1 MGDPKKLRKRY
12 KRPKQTF
19 TKARIEEEREILN
32 KYGLKN
38 MREIWRAE
46 TEINRIRNQAKKLI
60 VKPES
65 QEDFFNRLIK
75 IGLIKKGSTIDDVLA
90 LTKEQLLE
98 RRLQTILF
106 RKGLAK
112 TIKEARQLITHK
124 KVKIADRTVNIP
136 SYIVKLNEEDKISL
150 VQKKEKHKSKETQTE
165 LRKLE
170 ALEASKTSEAPEITE
185 TIKEKTGEEI
195 KT

>member
-1 MGDPKKLRKRY
+1 MGDPRKLHKRY

-19 TKARIEEEREILN
+19 SKARIEEEKALLK

-60 VKPES
+60 LKPES
-65 QEDFFNRLIK
+65 QEEFFNRLIK
-75 IGLIKKGSTIDDVLA
+75 IGLVKKGSTIDDVLA

-98 RRLQTILF
+98 RRLQTIVF
-106 RKGLAK
+106 KKGLAK

-124 KVKIADRTVNIP
+124 KIKIADNIVNIP
-136 SYIVKLNEEDKISL
+136 SYIVKLDEEDKISL
-150 VQKKEKHKSKETQTE
+150 VQKKAKNNSE
-165 LRKLE
+165 LKIEE
-170 ALEASKTSEAPEITE
+170 AKV
-185 TIKEKTGEEI
+185 
-195 KT
+195 

>member
-19 TKARIEEEREILN
+19 SKQRIEEEKGLLN
-32 KYGLKN
+32 KYGLKS
-38 MREIWRAE
+38 MREIWKAE

-60 VKPES
+60 VKPEA
-65 QEDFFNRLIK
+65 QKEFFNRLIK
-75 IGLIKKGSTIDDVLA
+75 TGLIKTGSTIDDVLA

-124 KVKIADRTVNIP
+124 KVKIADSVVNIP
-136 SYIVKLNEEDKISL
+136 GYIVKLNEEDKISL
-150 VQKKEKHKSKETQTE
+150 VQKKEKRKSTETQPQ
-165 LRKLE
+165 KLGVLEAPETPE
-170 ALEASKTSEAPEITE
+170 ALETTE
-185 TIKEKTGEEI
+185 TIKEKTEEET